1 MDLRP
6 QTESPLPTAI
16 GVEELPDPGD
26 RFPYANWGPGAA
38 ILALL
43 VAFTAQFFF
52 VIPVAVVEGGV
63 ESGEDLSEAAEVI
76 LQGLFVAALLIA
88 SYVVAAIKGADF
100 AQAARRL
107 GLRGFR
113 PSALLW
119 MLAAVGAYLLIAVL
133 FTALIGEP
141 EQEDIAED
149 FGPVGIQIVLVVLA
163 AGFAE
168 EVAFRGLLFGGLR
181 TRMPGWA
188 AALISAAIFGA
199 LHAFTGISAVPVLI
213 GFGFVLALL
222 YERTGSIV
230 PGIVLHMLNN
240 ALALAAQ

>member
-1 MDLRP
+1 MK
-6 QTESPLPTAI
+6 
-16 GVEELPDPGD
+16 
-26 RFPYANWGPGAA
+26 FPYANWGPGAA

-43 VAFTAQFFF
+43 LAFAAQILFA
-52 VIPVAVVEGGV
+52 IPVLVVEGGAA
-63 ESGEDLSEAAEVI
+63 EDSELSEAGEVV
-76 LQGLFVAALLIA
+76 LQGLFVAALLVA
-88 SYVVAAIKGADF
+88 SYAVAATKGADF
-100 AQAARRL
+100 AQAAGRL

-113 PSALLW
+113 WSALLW
-119 MLAAVGAYLLIAVL
+119 MLAAIGAYLLIAVL

-181 TRMPGWA
+181 TRMPGWS
-188 AALISAAIFGA
+188 AALVSAAIFGS
-199 LHAFTGISAVPVLI
+199 LHAFTGVSAVPVLI

>member
-1 MDLRP
+1 M
-6 QTESPLPTAI
+6 EAKLPAAM
-16 GVEELPDPGD
+16 GVEESPDPDD
-26 RFPYANWGPGAA
+26 RFPYANWGAGAA
-38 ILALL
+38 ILALF
-43 VAFTAQFFF
+43 VAFVAQLFFA
-52 VIPVAVVEGGV
+52 IPILAIEGGV
-63 ESGEDLSEAAEVI
+63 EEDANLSEAAEVI
-76 LQGLFVAALLIA
+76 LQGLFVAALLAA
-88 SYVVAAIKGADF
+88 SYVVAAIKGADV
-100 AQAARRL
+100 ATAARRL
-107 GLRGFR
+107 GLRGFK

-119 MLAAVGAYLLIAVL
+119 MLAAIGAYLLIAVV
-133 FTALIGEP
+133 FTAILGEP

-149 FGPVGIQIVLVVLA
+149 FGPVGIQIALVVLA

-188 AALISAAIFGA
+188 AALISAAIFGS
-199 LHAFTGISAVPVLI
+199 LHAFTGIGAVPVLI

-240 ALALAAQ
+240 AIALAAQ